1 MRDPIIAG
9 VLSLIL
15 PGLGQI
21 YNGRVLAGIVW
32 LILASRLW
40 FGTGFLL
47 GWILHLVAAY
57 CAYSYAKEHPVR
69 I

>member
-21 YNGRVLAGIVW
+21 YNGRVLAGILW
-32 LILASRLW
+32 LIFASGLW
-40 FGTGFLL
+40 FGTGFLF

>member
-21 YNGRVLAGIVW
+21 YNGRVLAGILW
-32 LILASRLW
+32 LIFASGLW

-47 GWILHLVAAY
+47 GWVLHLVAAY

>member
-21 YNGRVLAGIVW
+21 YNGRVLAGIMW
-32 LILASRLW
+32 LIFASGLW

-57 CAYSYAKEHPVR
+57 CAYSYAREHPVR

>member
-21 YNGRVLAGIVW
+21 YNGRVLAGIMW
-32 LILASRLW
+32 LILASGLW
-40 FGTGFLL
+40 IGTGFLL
-47 GWILHLVAAY
+47 GWRLHLVSAW
-57 CAYSYAKEHPVR
+57 CAYSYAKDHPVR

>member
-21 YNGRVLAGIVW
+21 YNGRVLAGIMW
-32 LILASRLW
+32 LIFASGLW

-47 GWILHLVAAY
+47 GWILHLVAAW
-57 CAYSYAKEHPVR
+57 CAYSYAKDHPVR

>member
-21 YNGRVLAGIVW
+21 YNGRVLAGILW
-32 LILASRLW
+32 LVFAGGLW
-40 FGTGFLL
+40 FGSGGLL
-47 GWILHLVAAY
+47 GWILHLISAY

-69 I
+69 V

>member
-1 MRDPIIAG
+1 MRDPVLAG

-21 YNGRVLAGIVW
+21 YNGRVLAGILW
-32 LILASRLW
+32 LVLASGLW

-47 GWILHLVAAY
+47 GWILHLVAGY

-69 I
+69 V

>member
-21 YNGRVLAGIVW
+21 YNGRVLAGILW
-32 LILASRLW
+32 LILASGLW
-40 FGTGFLL
+40 IGTGFLL

>member
-1 MRDPIIAG
+1 MRDRVIAG

-15 PGLGQI
+15 PGLVKI
-21 YNGRVLAGIVW
+21 SNGRDLGGSVW
-32 LILASRLW
+32 LIFASGLW

-57 CAYSYAKEHPVR
+57 CAYSYAKEHPYR
-69 I
+69 G

>member
-9 VLSLIL
+9 VHSLIL

-21 YNGRVLAGIVW
+21 YNGRVLAGIMW
-32 LILASRLW
+32 LIFASGLW

-47 GWILHLVAAY
+47 GWVLHLVAAY
-57 CAYSYAKEHPVR
+57 CAYSYAKDHPVR
-69 I
+69 M

>member
-21 YNGRVLAGIVW
+21 YNGRVLAGILW
-32 LILASRLW
+32 LVFASGLW
-40 FGTGFLL
+40 FATGGLL
-47 GWILHLVAAY
+47 GWILHLVSAW
-57 CAYSYAKEHPVR
+57 CAYSYAKDHPVR
-69 I
+69 V

>member
-21 YNGRVLAGIVW
+21 YNGRVLAGILW
-32 LILASRLW
+32 LIFASGLW
-40 FGTGFLL
+40 FGSGGLL
-47 GWILHLVAAY
+47 GWVLHLASAW

-69 I
+69 V

>member
-15 PGLGQI
+15 PGLGQV
-21 YNGRVLAGIVW
+21 YNGRVLAGILW
-32 LILASRLW
+32 LIFASGLW
-40 FGTGFLL
+40 FGTGGLF
-47 GWILHLVAAY
+47 GWVLHLVAAW

>member
-21 YNGRVLAGIVW
+21 YNGRVLAGILW
-32 LILASRLW
+32 LIFASGLW
-40 FGTGFLL
+40 FGSGGWL
-47 GWILHLVAAY
+47 GWILHLVSAW
-57 CAYSYAKEHPVR
+57 CAYSYAKDHPVR
-69 I
+69 S

>member
-21 YNGRVLAGIVW
+21 YNGRVLAGIMW
-32 LILASRLW
+32 LILASGLW
-40 FGTGFLL
+40 IGTGFLL
-47 GWILHLVAAY
+47 GWLIPTRKITRFEYIKV
-57 CAYSYAKEHPVR
+57 
-69 I
+69 

>member
-1 MRDPIIAG
+1 MRDPVIAG

-21 YNGRVLAGIVW
+21 YNGRVLAGILW
-32 LILASRLW
+32 LIFASGLW

-47 GWILHLVAAY
+47 GWILHLVSAF

>member
-21 YNGRVLAGIVW
+21 YNGRVLAGILW
-32 LILASRLW
+32 LVLASGLW

-69 I
+69 V

>member
-21 YNGRVLAGIVW
+21 YNGRVLAGIMW
-32 LILASRLW
+32 LILASGLW
-40 FGTGFLL
+40 IGTGFLL
-47 GWILHLVAAY
+47 GWILHLVAAW
-57 CAYSYAKEHPVR
+57 CAYSYAKDHPVR